1 MSFTAPGGQTAEP
14 VEHWWHL
21 IVWGVITLAI
31 GFLLL
36 LMPVGTA
43 LFLIQLLAMVLLV
56 GAVVDLI
63 RATIAREEGWG
74 WHIVGGALAIIVALL
89 VLGNPVIGMITAINT
104 LYLFIA
110 AALLVTGFIGLFADR
125 HTVMQRLVLSSLQIV
140 VGVIMLAAYFSVLPL
155 SVLVQTVGVVTLV
168 GGIAVIASAF
178 RWRSRVEVP
187 T

>member
-1 MSFTAPGGQTAEP
+1 MSFTAPGRQTAEP

-125 HTVMQRLVLSSLQIV
+125 HTVIDRKSTRLNSSHVRIS
-140 VGVIMLAAYFSVLPL
+140 Y
-155 SVLVQTVGVVTLV
+155 
-168 GGIAVIASAF
+168 AVF
-178 RWRSRVEVP
+178 CLKK
-187 T
+187 